1 MTVFQILVFRNNA
14 WIKLRIMFVNALK
27 DLQEKNCDENVDD
40 CIKNPGLSHI
50 NGYTTTHKYILYN
63 SRIVNLT
70 YIENQMIEKKSKKKT
85 YSKR

>member
-63 SRIVNLT
+63 IA
-70 YIENQMIEKKSKKKT
+70 SKYCST
-85 YSKR
+85 VIILHLFQIY